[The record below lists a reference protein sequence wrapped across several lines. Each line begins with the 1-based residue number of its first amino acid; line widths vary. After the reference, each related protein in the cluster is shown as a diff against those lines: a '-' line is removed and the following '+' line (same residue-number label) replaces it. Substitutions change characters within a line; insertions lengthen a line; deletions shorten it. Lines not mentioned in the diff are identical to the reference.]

1 MRICNSILNSAGIA
15 TNTESITIHLIYR
28 LLTTMGIFITTD
40 IQLIKPLITSLIK
53 CTILARISTEQTNN
67 ILSLFSWKYSIWTVE
82 NLRPRS
88 EFTVQTFV
96 KNYTR
101 SRIPACKT
109 SKEKFFIFLHPISV
123 LNFFLNFFVGMFQQ
137 IHWSSVV
144 IEQYTRFASGSDATP
159 KIK

>member
-1 MRICNSILNSAGIA
+1 MDFCENCFIGKLEPTMRICNSILNSAGIA
-15 TNTESITIHLIYR
+15 INTESNTIHLIYR

-40 IQLIKPLITSLIK
+40 SQLIKLLITSLIK

-109 SKEKFFIFLHPISV
+109 SKEKFDLFLHPIFGID
-123 LNFFLNFFVGMFQQ
+123 FFSEFFRWDVPTF
-137 IHWSSVV
+137 
-144 IEQYTRFASGSDATP
+144 
-159 KIK
+159 